1 MSNTAAGESLQPMF
15 DRVLLRRAV
24 SEKVGSIFVPSNV
37 AKQMS
42 GRRCEVIAIGPACE
56 SGLVPG
62 DEVIITEHGGA
73 WISPSGKGAA
83 RVDVETFI
91 ISETDILA
99 KVSK

>member
-1 MSNTAAGESLQPMF
+1 MSNETTTERLEPLF

-24 SEKVGSIFVPSNV
+24 SERIGSVFVPANV

-42 GRRCEVIAIGPACE
+42 GKRCVVIAVGPSCE
-56 SGLVPG
+56 SGLKPD